1 MYPCTKLEATWVVY
15 KVNPRERLHNKGEWF
30 EIEVQE
36 IYQEDELPTNFN
48 IDTEVLPESLV
59 GDSEDVVSP
68 NKRKRKSKKKT
79 SNRRKQFDPDFE
91 YD

>member
-1 MYPCTKLEATWVVY
+1 MY
-15 KVNPRERLHNKGEWF
+15 KVNPREQLHTKGEWF
-30 EIEVQE
+30 EAEVEE

-59 GDSEDVVSP
+59 GDPEDVVSP
-68 NKRKRKSKKKT
+68 KKRKRKSKKKT

>member
-1 MYPCTKLEATWVVY
+1 VAEV
-15 KVNPRERLHNKGEWF
+15 E
-30 EIEVQE
+30 EIN
-36 IYQEDELPTNFN
+36 QEDELLTNFN
-48 IDTEVLPESLV
+48 IDTEVLLESLV

-68 NKRKRKSKKKT
+68 KKRKRKSKKKT

>member
-1 MYPCTKLEATWVVY
+1 MY
-15 KVNPRERLHNKGEWF
+15 KVNPREQLHTKGEWF
-30 EIEVQE
+30 EAEVEE

-59 GDSEDVVSP
+59 GDPEDVVSP
-68 NKRKRKSKKKT
+68 KKRKRKSKKIT